1 MKAILILFVALAIT
15 SRTGFAAASADSAN
29 SGKPNIVL
37 IMVDDLGYGD
47 ISPYGQRKI
56 LTPNLGKIAERGMV
70 FTQFYAGTSVCAPS
84 RSSLMEGLHTGH
96 TYIRGNKQNGS
107 RNGQWPIPEDTVTM
121 AKVLKKAGY
130 ATGMIGKWGLGNP
143 GTTGDP
149 LKQGWDYYFGYTD
162 QVLAH
167 NYYPE
172 YLLKNG
178 EKIKL
183 NNKVKYLEGKFDGLG
198 SYSTERNEYS
208 HDYFMSEAL
217 NFIESNQDHP
227 FFLYLP
233 FTIPHDNGEQ
243 LESMKFEVPRQGIY
257 AEKDSWTKNQ
267 QDYAAMISYMDVGL
281 GDIYRRL
288 KNLGILNN
296 TLLIFTSD
304 NGPMK
309 NIPTTAF
316 FNSNGDLRGAKRD
329 VYEGGIRV
337 PMIAHWPGVVT
348 GGRVSDH
355 VSAAWDFMPTF
366 CEMAGVAAPDNTDGI
381 SLLPELKGE
390 KQPEHPF
397 LYWEYHTKGGNQA
410 VRMGD
415 WKGVRMNGGA
425 DKNAHI
431 ELYNLATDIGETKDV
446 APKHTNVV
454 KQIREIMDTEHS
466 PSELFPFAYERN

>member
-1 MKAILILFVALAIT
+1 MKAILILFLALTISSLSGLAA
-15 SRTGFAAASADSAN
+15 TGNESADP
-29 SGKPNIVL
+29 GKPNIVL
-37 IMVDDLGYGD
+37 IMVDDLGYAD

-56 LTPNLGKIAERGMV
+56 LTPNLSKIAERGMV

-107 RNGQWPIPEDTVTM
+107 RNGQWPIPEGTVTM
-121 AKVLKKAGY
+121 ARVLQDAGY

-143 GTTGDP
+143 GTSGDP
-149 LKQGWDYYFGYTD
+149 LKQGWDYYYGYTD

-178 EKIKL
+178 EKIGL
-183 NNKVKYLEGKFDGLG
+183 DNEVKYLEGKFDGLG

-208 HDYFMSEAL
+208 HDYFMEEAL
-217 NFIESNQDHP
+217 NFIESNQEHP

-257 AEKDSWTKNQ
+257 AEKSSWTKNDK
-267 QDYAAMISYMDVGL
+267 DYAAMISYMDVGL

-288 KNLGILNN
+288 KNLGVLNN

-304 NGPMK
+304 NGPLK
-309 NIPTTAF
+309 NHPTTEF
-316 FNSNGDLRGAKRD
+316 FNSNGDMRGAKRD

-337 PMIAHWPGVVT
+337 PMIAHWPGVVK

-355 VSAAWDFMPTF
+355 ISAAWDLMPTF
-366 CEMAGVAAPDNTDGI
+366 CEMAGVAAPENTDGI
-381 SLLPELKGE
+381 SLVPELKGE
-390 KQPEHPF
+390 EQPEHPF
-397 LYWEYHTKGGNQA
+397 LYWEYYTKGGNQA

-415 WKGVRMNGGA
+415 WKGVRMDGGA
-425 DKNAHI
+425 NESAPI
-431 ELYNLATDIGETKDV
+431 ELYNLSKDIGESNDV
-446 APKHTNVV
+446 AANNANVV
-454 KQIREIMDTEHS
+454 AQIAKIMKSEHT
-466 PSELFPFAYERN
+466 PSELFPFKKSR